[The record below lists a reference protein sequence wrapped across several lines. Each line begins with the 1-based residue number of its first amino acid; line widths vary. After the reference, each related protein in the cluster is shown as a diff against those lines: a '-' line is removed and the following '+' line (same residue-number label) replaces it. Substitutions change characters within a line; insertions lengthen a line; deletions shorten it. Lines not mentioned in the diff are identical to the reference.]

1 MMSGIPQAIGE
12 LIQEFSRLP
21 GIGKKTAQ
29 RLAYYVLDM
38 EQEEALG
45 LAKAIVHAK
54 ETIRYCDI
62 CMNLTEESPCSICSD
77 SKRDES
83 KILVVEQP
91 RDVLALERMREY
103 RGKYHVLHGHISPME
118 GIGPDEI
125 RIQEL
130 LKRIGL
136 EPVEEVILATNP
148 TVEGE
153 ATAMYLGRLLKPL
166 GVKTTR
172 IAHGIPVGG
181 DLEFAD
187 EVTLSK
193 ALENRREM

>member
-1 MMSGIPQAIGE
+1 MSGIPQAIGE

-29 RLAYYVLDM
+29 RLAYFVLDM

-62 CMNLTEESPCSICSD
+62 CMNLTEASPCEICSD
-77 SKRDES
+77 MKRDQT

-91 RDVLALERMREY
+91 RDVLAMERMREY
-103 RGKYHVLHGHISPME
+103 RGQYHVLHGHISPME

-130 LKRIGL
+130 LKRVGT
-136 EPVEEVILATNP
+136 EPVEEIILATNP

-153 ATAMYLGRLLKPL
+153 ATAMYLARLLKPL
-166 GVKTTR
+166 GVHTTR

-193 ALENRREM
+193 ALENRREL

>member
-1 MMSGIPQAIGE
+1 MSGIPQAIGE

-38 EQEEALG
+38 EREEALG
-45 LAKAIVHAK
+45 LARAIARAK
-54 ETIRYCDI
+54 DEIKYCEI
-62 CMNLTEESPCSICSD
+62 CMNLTETSPCAICSD
-77 SKRDES
+77 PKRDNT
-83 KILVVEQP
+83 KILVVEHP
-91 RDVLALERMREY
+91 RDVLAMERMREY

-130 LKRIGL
+130 LKRMQT

-153 ATAMYLGRLLKPL
+153 ATAMYLSRLIKPL
-166 GVKTTR
+166 GVQTTR

-193 ALENRREM
+193 ALENRREL

>member
-1 MMSGIPQAIGE
+1 MSGIPQAIGE

-62 CMNLTEESPCSICSD
+62 CMNLTEASPCPICSD
-77 SKRDES
+77 VKRDQT

-91 RDVLALERMREY
+91 RDVLAMERMREY

-130 LKRIGL
+130 LKRVGT
-136 EPVEEVILATNP
+136 EPVEEIILATNP

-153 ATAMYLGRLLKPL
+153 ATAMYLARLLKPL
-166 GVKTTR
+166 GVHTTR

-193 ALENRREM
+193 ALENRREL

>member
-1 MMSGIPQAIGE
+1 MSGIPQAIGE

-62 CMNLTEESPCSICSD
+62 CMNLTEQSPCSICSD

>member
-1 MMSGIPQAIGE
+1 MSGIPQAIGE

>member
-1 MMSGIPQAIGE
+1 MSGIPQAIGE

-62 CMNLTEESPCSICSD
+62 CMNLTEDSPCSICSD
-77 SKRDES
+77 LKRDETT
-83 KILVVEQP
+83 ILVVEQP
-91 RDVLALERMREY
+91 RDVLAMERMREY

-125 RIQEL
+125 RIHEL
-130 LKRIGL
+130 LKRIGV

-193 ALENRREM
+193 ALENRREF

>member
-1 MMSGIPQAIGE
+1 MSGIPQAIGE

-38 EQEEALG
+38 EEEEALG
-45 LAKAIVHAK
+45 LARAIVRAK
-54 ETIRYCDI
+54 EEIRYCEV
-62 CMNLTEESPCSICSD
+62 CMNLTENSPCSICAD
-77 SKRDES
+77 AKRDNT
-83 KILVVEQP
+83 KILVVEHP
-91 RDVLALERMREY
+91 RDVLAMERMREY

-130 LKRIGL
+130 LSRMQT

-153 ATAMYLGRLLKPL
+153 ATAMYLSRLLKPL
-166 GVKTTR
+166 GVQTTR

-193 ALENRREM
+193 ALENRREL

>member
-1 MMSGIPQAIGE
+1 MNGIPQAIGE

-38 EQEEALG
+38 EREEALG
-45 LAKAIVHAK
+45 LAKAIARAK
-54 ETIRYCDI
+54 DEIQYCEL
-62 CMNLTEESPCSICSD
+62 CMNLTETSPCAICSD
-77 SKRDES
+77 AKRDS
-83 KILVVEQP
+83 TKILVVEHP
-91 RDVLALERMREY
+91 RDVLAMERMREY

-130 LKRIGL
+130 LKRMQT

-153 ATAMYLGRLLKPL
+153 ATAMYLSRLIKPL
-166 GVKTTR
+166 GVQTTR

-193 ALENRREM
+193 ALENRREL

>member
-1 MMSGIPQAIGE
+1 MSGIPQAIGE

-45 LAKAIVHAK
+45 LAKAIVRAK

-77 SKRDES
+77 AKRDES

-91 RDVLALERMREY
+91 RDVLAMERMREY